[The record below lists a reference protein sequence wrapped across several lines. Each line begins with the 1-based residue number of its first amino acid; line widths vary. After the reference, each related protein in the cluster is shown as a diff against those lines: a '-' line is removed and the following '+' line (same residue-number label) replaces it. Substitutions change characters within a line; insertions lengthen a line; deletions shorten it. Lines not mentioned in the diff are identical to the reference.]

1 MTSSSLSAEHEHGV
15 LFFEHEHDRAA
26 HDLYSLEAARI

>member
-15 LFFEHEHDRAA
+15 FFEHEHGRAA